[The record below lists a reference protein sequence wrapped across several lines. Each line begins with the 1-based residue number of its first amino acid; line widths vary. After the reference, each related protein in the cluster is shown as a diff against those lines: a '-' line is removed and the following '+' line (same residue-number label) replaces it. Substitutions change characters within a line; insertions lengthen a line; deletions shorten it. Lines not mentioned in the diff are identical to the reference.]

1 MFRKVI
7 NKKSNLIII
16 VVIIFG
22 FIIAFFGGL
31 NIYKSCKIINEQ
43 VNANY
48 VSDVNIIKKSFNNYF
63 RVAEEETEHCSEMI
77 KITIDNGKLRN
88 IAPVA
93 YKYNKHSIPYIQNYM
108 ESILSPTLLYSAN
121 HVEGLEGIYFDFD
134 HEYIIH
140 PDLIGLWYTRSN
152 KDNKLK
158 LIDNG
163 QTSSMYPE
171 SRSDLEWF
179 YLPKKFKKGVWSKP
193 YTDSDLK
200 INMISYS
207 TPVYSAGTFLG
218 VIGIDISME
227 QIKDYIYKFDQYE
240 TGKIYLINNS
250 NRIIFAKNFKSQEST
265 NNIDKNLYEF
275 INKEYINS
283 KTDINSKNIK
293 LLKTN
298 NNLFA
303 TVRLYNGFILA
314 VGVANEELYGE
325 LNKLVFFTSCSL
337 ILAILISIW
346 ISLRAYRKVKKIN
359 EELLH
364 KEKLISMGKMTA
376 EIAHEINNPLGYI
389 SCNIDTLKKFLTK
402 IKDFMLTCESE
413 FKNPVIYEDDLNKKL
428 ERIENMK
435 SDLKIGFVLDSIDEI
450 LDETKEGLKKVSEVV
465 LNLKN
470 FAKNHKQNVKTAENI
485 EKIIESALTVLG
497 NKIGNDIQI
506 IKNFEDN
513 PLISCNKGELEQVFI
528 NMIENAL
535 QSFDEKKI
543 TDKKITV
550 STYKK
555 GKYACIE
562 IKDNGKGIEKNNMKK
577 IFESFYTTKT
587 AGIGTGL
594 GLSIAY
600 DIIVNK
606 HNGEILVDS
615 KKNSGTIFIIK
626 IPY

>member
-7 NKKSNLIII
+7 NKKSNLII
-16 VVIIFG
+16 VVIIIFV
-22 FIIAFFGGL
+22 FILTLFGGL

-48 VSDVNIIKKSFNNYF
+48 VSDVNIIRKSFNNYF
-63 RVAEEETEHCSEMI
+63 HDAEEATERCREMI
-77 KITIDNGKLRN
+77 QITIDNNRLKKIGP
-88 IAPVA
+88 IA
-93 YKYNKHSIPYIQNYM
+93 YKYNKHKIPYIQKYM
-108 ESILSPTLLYSAN
+108 ESILAPTLLYSAN
-121 HVEGLEGIYFDFD
+121 HVEGLEGIYFDFN
-134 HEYIIH
+134 HEYLIH

-163 QTSSMYPE
+163 KTSSMYPE
-171 SRSDLEWF
+171 TRSDLEWF
-179 YLPKKFKKGVWSKP
+179 YIPKKLKHGVWSKP

-207 TPVYSAGTFLG
+207 TPVYYADTFLG

-227 QIKDYIYKFDQYE
+227 KIKDYIYKFDQYE
-240 TGKIYLINNS
+240 TGNIYLINNS
-250 NRIIFAKNFKSQEST
+250 NRIIFAKNFKLHEST
-265 NNIDKNLYEF
+265 NAIDKNLYNF

-283 KTDINSKNIK
+283 KADTNLKTIK
-293 LLKTN
+293 LLKSN

-325 LNKLVFFTSCSL
+325 LNKLIFFTSCSL
-337 ILAILISIW
+337 ILAVLISIW

-413 FKNPVIYEDDLNKKL
+413 FKNPIENEEDLN
-428 ERIENMK
+428 ERVSRIENIK
-435 SDLKIGFVLDSIDEI
+435 ADLKIGFVLGSIDET

-470 FAKNHKQNVKTAENI
+470 FAKTYKQNIKTTENI
-485 EKIIESALTVLG
+485 EKIIESALTVLS
-497 NKIGNDIQI
+497 NKIGSDIQI
-506 IKNFEDN
+506 IKNFEDI
-513 PLISCNKGELEQVFI
+513 PPISCNKGELEQVFI

-535 QSFDEKKI
+535 QSFDEKRI

-587 AGIGTGL
+587 AGTGTGL
-594 GLSIAY
+594 GLSIAH
-600 DIIVNK
+600 DIILNK

-615 KKNSGTIFIIK
+615 KKNSGTTFIIK